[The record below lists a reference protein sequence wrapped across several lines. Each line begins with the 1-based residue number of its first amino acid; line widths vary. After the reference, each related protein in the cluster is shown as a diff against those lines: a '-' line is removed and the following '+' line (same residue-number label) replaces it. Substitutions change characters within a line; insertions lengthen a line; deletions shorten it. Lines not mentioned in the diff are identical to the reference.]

1 MRRMKL
7 GRWLIAALGLVT
19 ICGPLTF
26 EIGAAGSTDTLQT
39 TQNFPKTTISL
50 PDYEAELDRIA
61 ADVSALK
68 DHPERIAA
76 MRKALPGGW
85 MVQSGGQE
93 FEASIAWLA
102 DALGEME
109 KKPKDRAE
117 ICDAAVMR
125 LHAIKAEAES
135 IKAAQAGPD
144 ISDSSAR
151 LRKILSAREF
161 QNVHQQ
167 SWLSQLWDQL
177 QRWIDWVL
185 SHTLGRL
192 LGEGALRTTLLYA
205 MIAVVFLFVAV
216 WIVRSLRSLAR
227 TETLRVD
234 AVFPPGKHWRDWARE
249 ALAAAGSGDYRAA
262 LHASYWAGVYRL
274 AELGT
279 WKLDRARTPREYLR
293 LVNQP
298 PNAAMETHG
307 TAGTAKPERAAA
319 LTALTRSME
328 ASWYGYLPATQ
339 QDFEVAVNHL
349 ETLGCR
355 LRSTAQTA
363 NS

>member
-1 MRRMKL
+1 
-7 GRWLIAALGLVT
+7 
-19 ICGPLTF
+19 
-26 EIGAAGSTDTLQT
+26 
-39 TQNFPKTTISL
+39 L

-68 DHPERIAA
+68 DHPEGIAA

-85 MVQSGGQE
+85 MVQSGDQE

-109 KKPKDRAE
+109 KKPKDRAKISDAALTPLRAA
-117 ICDAAVMR
+117 ICDAAVTR
-125 LHAIKAEAES
+125 LHAIKAEAER
-135 IKAAQAGPD
+135 IKAAQASPD

-161 QNVHQQ
+161 QSAHQQ

-192 LGEGALRTTLLYA
+192 WGEGALRTTLLYA
-205 MIAVVFLFVAV
+205 MIAVVFLLVAV

-227 TETLRVD
+227 NETLRVD

-307 TAGTAKPERAAA
+307 TAATAKPERAAA